1 MLLVPLLLAALTGCW
16 LLQYYLPACWAQ
28 NLEDDF
34 LVQNQQFLRVDSL
47 KRGSFG
53 KFLLSNIKLGVSGKE
68 LLTAPTAELQLDQ
81 TLRWRNPQRL
91 AFESLTLS
99 DAELTVTANS
109 DGIAVNNHPLREF
122 AVALAELPAAPNGR
136 FIPLQIN
143 AKLKLGKNS
152 DERQVVF
159 FVNRETPKK
168 LRIEFSWQNGSGEAW
183 FDLTNDIF
191 NVTFDGPINML
202 LWQETLLR
210 SGLPPQAV
218 RLLKKAQ
225 LQGSGKFSADL
236 KNQSVSTLD
245 CQIKITDGELDWYGQ
260 SLHQTGTLE
269 LDLKREA
276 SGFTMTIPALH
287 IKSPAPAEFKN
298 TVLQY
303 RPRLNILKVQTS
315 SDLRQLLLGIFCR
328 HLNIPV
334 IAVTSQP
341 SQLSGSWNTRT
352 GQWNILARKQNAAP
366 ADLAVDSSEDSR
378 LVLTARSGDFQAS
391 GTGRTGQMQH
401 DFDFTKLELHTPQ
414 GISRV
419 DRGNV
424 YARINFG
431 GNGSMN
437 ENSMGFN
444 FANFAADYGNVQF
457 EIPGFAGELNLRTY
471 NDNSKEIYLIPRGLT
486 SQAMGKSWKL
496 NLDNF
501 QGTVNMQQIAD
512 QGIWKVTNFN
522 FTTPAGKAEVF
533 KQNIDFKTAVFRGNG
548 SLRGKDMQ
556 NAGVYFS
563 CDELA
568 SGTYKLRRPVLNFN
582 YDTQRP
588 TDRQYQAAL
597 AADDAVL
604 PENPWHIR
612 KVQNGKLDFSG
623 STLFAIPEEFKL
635 QSDAL
640 FYQDKKFTADLRKS
654 LLKVV
659 RASGNTFSCTAD
671 FDSLKAD
678 SGESQYGQGSFG
690 KGNIRYQWL
699 PSASGKQEKISV
711 SMAVKQ
717 SDWRNNVLN
726 ANSESAEI
734 RLDYD
739 AKQNPAIKG
748 SLALTRPALLSS
760 VFNAI
765 GNKLAVDF
773 SGNRGDLSG
782 MLNFSGGSISSPD
795 GNIELKDADF
805 TLPLTLASRL
815 PGNLPAGSI
824 TARQLLY
831 KQQSEGKLS
840 GRITHTLNTTT
851 AEHSVTFDGTLA
863 AAKFNGKPFNIHS
876 RWQLPPDKNAVEM
889 KFDLAES
896 DLMQPLNLN
905 RYLVL
910 PCNITALK
918 GKFALNGKY
927 SSQDKQ
933 PPQGSIKLMST
944 NSDWQL
950 DSLTAQSVIS
960 NARMDIY
967 NNKNIILPHTVSAGK
982 IIWRNFVLQENELN
996 IIGNASGVMQIANW
1010 QGKFAGGAFNLS
1022 QTLLLNGL
1030 QDSTRGAT
1038 IPAANFEVHNIP
1050 AEKFFRSIGLKYLSG
1065 NMPLSG
1071 HLRPRLQAGELLF
1084 GQSTLTSRTPAG
1096 SLLKLELPDKNMFK
1110 VRNKA
1115 YQDFAMAALKAFKTT
1130 QTQFDFT
1137 ANTSEIAMQ
1146 VKAEG
1151 TPAEPI
1157 DFVYTGSNP
1166 PFRPAEPGEKGFD
1179 GEIELNINLKLRPEL
1194 PGF

>member
-1 MLLVPLLLAALTGCW
+1 MPLLLAVLAGYW

-28 NLEDDF
+28 KLEDDF
-34 LVQNQQFLRVDSL
+34 LVQHQQFLRVDSL
-47 KRGSFG
+47 QRSSFG
-53 KFLLSNIKLGVSGKE
+53 KFLLNNVKLGVSGKE
-68 LLTAPTAELQLDQ
+68 VLTAPTAELQLDQ
-81 TLRWRNPQRL
+81 KLRWRNPQRL
-91 AFESLTLS
+91 ALESLKLS

-109 DGIAVNNHPLREF
+109 DGIAVNNHQLREF
-122 AVALAELPAAPNGR
+122 AAALAELPAAPNGR
-136 FIPLQIN
+136 FIPLQVN
-143 AKLKLGKNS
+143 AKLKLGR
-152 DERQVVF
+152 DGEERQVVF
-159 FVNRETPKK
+159 FINREMPGK
-168 LRIEFSWQNGSGEAW
+168 LRIKFSWQNGSGEAW

-191 NVTFDGPINML
+191 NVTFNGPLNMQ

-236 KNQSVSTLD
+236 KKQSVSTLD
-245 CQIKITDGELDWYGQ
+245 CQIQITDGELDWYGQ
-260 SLHQTGTLE
+260 TLHQAGSLE
-269 LDLKREA
+269 LALKREA
-276 SGFTMTIPALH
+276 SGFTMTIPALY
-287 IKSPAPAEFKN
+287 IKSPAPAEFKD

-303 RPRLNILKVQTS
+303 RPKQNTLQVQTS
-315 SDLRQLLLGIFCR
+315 SDLRQLLLNIFCR

-352 GQWNILARKQNAAP
+352 GQWHISARQQNDAP
-366 ADLAVDSSEDSR
+366 ADLAVDSSDHSR
-378 LVLTARSGDFQAS
+378 LVLTARSGDFQAG
-391 GTGRTGQMQH
+391 GTGKTGQMQH

-419 DRGNV
+419 DRGKV
-424 YARINFG
+424 YTRINFG

-437 ENSMGFN
+437 ENSMEFN

-471 NDNSKEIYLIPRGLT
+471 NDSTREIYLITRGMN

-512 QGIWKVTNFN
+512 QGIWKITNFN
-522 FTTPAGKAEVF
+522 FTTPAGKAEVAR
-533 KQNIDFKTAVFRGNG
+533 QNIDFKTAVFRGNG
-548 SLRGKDMQ
+548 NLRGKDLLS
-556 NAGVYFS
+556 AGVYFS
-563 CDELA
+563 CEELA
-568 SGTYKLRRPVLNFN
+568 SGACKLRRPVVNSD
-582 YDTQRP
+582 YDNQRP
-588 TDRQYQAAL
+588 ADRQYQVALTVENAA
-597 AADDAVL
+597 L

-612 KVQNGKLDFSG
+612 KVQNGKLDFSA

-640 FYQDKKFTADLRKS
+640 LYQNQKITADLRKS

-659 RASGNTFSCTAD
+659 RDSGSTFTCTAD

-678 SGESQYGQGSFG
+678 TGDSNYGQGSFG
-690 KGNIRYQWL
+690 KGNIKCQWQ
-699 PSASGKQEKISV
+699 PNASGKKEKISASV
-711 SMAVKQ
+711 TVKQ
-717 SDWRNNVLN
+717 SDWRNNTAN
-726 ANSESAEI
+726 INSEEAALRI
-734 RLDYD
+734 DYD
-739 AKQNPAIKG
+739 AQQNVAIKG
-748 SLALTRPALLSS
+748 SLALTRPALLST

-765 GNKLAVDF
+765 GNKLAIDF
-773 SGNRGDLSG
+773 SGRQGDLSG
-782 MLNFSGGSISSPD
+782 ILNFSGNSISSPNGD
-795 GNIELKDADF
+795 IELKDAVIK
-805 TLPLTLASRL
+805 LPLTVTNRV
-815 PGNLPAGSI
+815 PGKLPAGSI

-840 GRITHTLNTTT
+840 GQITHVWNPGKS
-851 AEHSVTFDGTLA
+851 EHTVTFDGNLA
-863 AAKFNGKPFNIHS
+863 ADKFNGKPFNIHS

-918 GKFALNGKY
+918 GKFALNGNL
-927 SSQDKQ
+927 SCQDKQ

-950 DSLTAQSVIS
+950 DSLTAQGVIS

-996 IIGNASGVMQIANW
+996 IIGNASGIMQIANW

-1030 QDSTRGAT
+1030 QDSPRGAT
-1038 IPAANFEVHNIP
+1038 IPAANFEVHTIP

-1096 SLLKLELPDKNMFK
+1096 SLLKLDLPDKNMFK

-1115 YQDFAMAALKAFKTT
+1115 YQNFAMAALKAFKTT